1 MQRRKV
7 FILGDSHT
15 TAIAQAVG
23 LRQET
28 GKDINSPLDFY
39 ASRFS
44 KQKANGAVVPGLSLQ
59 DAEALLSKAR
69 KTDVLVCVLGGN
81 QYNTLG
87 LLEHAEPFDLIEPE
101 TKADPQPTAA
111 RIIPLVQMNAAFSAF
126 VGSVRR
132 AVAHHMTGFK
142 GETLYLNP
150 PPPKSDNAYIKKNAE
165 GYFRSDGKV
174 RLNVSPP
181 DMRRRLWSVQS
192 QALSRMC
199 EDLGVRFVDS
209 PAAAKDEGFLKPDC
223 YGADATHANPHYG
236 ELVLQQLEKLL
247 IDNKVPS

>member
-15 TAIAQAVG
+15 TAIAEAVK

-28 GKDINSPLDFY
+28 GRDIDSPFELY

-44 KQKANGAVVPGLSLQ
+44 KQKTNGSVVPGLSPQ

-69 KTDVLVCVLGGN
+69 NTDVLVCVLGGN

-87 LLEHAEPFDLIEPE
+87 LLEHVEPFDLIEPE
-101 TKADPQPTAA
+101 TRADPQPTAA
-111 RIIPLVQMNAAFSAF
+111 RIIPLAQMNAAFSAF

-132 AVAHHMTGFK
+132 AVMHHMTGFK
-142 GETLYLNP
+142 GKTLYLNP
-150 PPPKSDNAYIKKNAE
+150 PPPKADNAYIKKNAE
-165 GYFRSDGKV
+165 GYFRTEGKV
-174 RLNVSPP
+174 RLNISPA

-192 QALSRMC
+192 QALARMC
-199 EDLGVRFVDS
+199 DDLGVQFVDS
-209 PAAAKDEGFLKPDC
+209 PDAAKDGGFLKRDC
-223 YGADATHANPHYG
+223 YGADATHANAHYG
-236 ELVLQQLEKLL
+236 ELVLRQLERLL
-247 IDNKVPS
+247 IDNKVSS